1 MEDRSRK
8 RSNASCEGELAM
20 TTYAKF
26 KTSAVVFEPQAP
38 GTVPSGSLYMDS
50 TSSNALTTKTT
61 GGSDVPIG
69 ATTSTDIFVKTK
81 QNRSLVDIP
90 ANARIAIRNDGSIV
104 LADSD
109 DPIAQQSIGIALEL
123 IASMST
129 GSVSTGSVLLDGPN
143 VIGAVEGL
151 GFTPG
156 QDVFMDK
163 IPGQYTNNVSM
174 FNPVTDTI
182 TKVGIADTAS
192 GIVSGTAT
200 DLIMVTEVVSSA
212 TGV

>member
-1 MEDRSRK
+1 MEDRSSK

-26 KTSAVVFEPQAP
+26 KASAVVFEPQAP

-50 TSSNALTTKTT
+50 SSSNALTTKTT

-69 ATTSTDIFVKTK
+69 ATSSTDIFVKTK
-81 QNRSLVDIP
+81 QNRSPVDIP
-90 ANARIAIRNDGSIV
+90 ANARVALRNDGSIV

-109 DPIAQQSIGIALEL
+109 DPAARQSIGIALEL
-123 IASMST
+123 IVSMST
-129 GSVSTGSVLLDGPN
+129 GKVLLDGPN
-143 VIGAVEGL
+143 VIGAVESL

-200 DLIMVTEVVSSA
+200 DLIMTTEVVSSA
-212 TGV
+212 TVV

>member
-1 MEDRSRK
+1 
-8 RSNASCEGELAM
+8 M

-26 KTSAVVFEPQAP
+26 KASAVVFEPQAP

-50 TSSNALTTKTT
+50 SSSNALTTKTT

-69 ATTSTDIFVKTK
+69 ATSSTDIFVKTK

-90 ANARIAIRNDGSIV
+90 ANARVALRNDGSIV

-109 DPIAQQSIGIALEL
+109 DPAARQSIGIALEL
-123 IASMST
+123 IVSMST
-129 GSVSTGSVLLDGPN
+129 GKVLLDGPN
-143 VIGAVEGL
+143 VIGAVESL

-200 DLIMVTEVVSSA
+200 DLIMTTEVVSSA
-212 TGV
+212 TVV